1 MSRANKVGTE
11 PTCQKVYV
19 CILYMC
25 VCLIVIS
32 RPLIG
37 RKSEIRNG
45 IHKDPPQKLAA
56 PRLFSDVPLIG
67 QNTVGQTAAGL
78 TVQMAGE
85 AV

>member
-1 MSRANKVGTE
+1 MSET
-11 PTCQKVYV
+11 
-19 CILYMC
+19 
-25 VCLIVIS
+25 IS

-37 RKSEIRNG
+37 RKSGIRNG
-45 IHKDPPQKLAA
+45 IHEDPPQKLAA
-56 PRLFSDVPLIG
+56 PSLFSDVPLIG

>member
-1 MSRANKVGTE
+1 MSVILS
-11 PTCQKVYV
+11 V
-19 CILYMC
+19 CHSEI
-25 VCLIVIS
+25 IS

-37 RKSEIRNG
+37 RKLGIRNG
-45 IHKDPPQKLAA
+45 IHEDPPQKLAA